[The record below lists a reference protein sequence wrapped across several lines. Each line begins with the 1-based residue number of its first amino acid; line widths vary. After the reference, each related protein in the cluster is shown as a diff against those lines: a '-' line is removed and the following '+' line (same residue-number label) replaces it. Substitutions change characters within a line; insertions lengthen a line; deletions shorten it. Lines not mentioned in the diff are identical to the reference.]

1 MNVIGLGQA
10 GCNIADMLSE
20 YPQYKIYK
28 IDEFLKG
35 YKSFIA
41 FTVHD
46 SVIIDI
52 SKDETNLAPKL
63 LGMFADTELGMFKVN
78 ASFGA
83 DFGNLRELP
92 K

>member
-1 MNVIGLGQA
+1 M
-10 GCNIADMLSE
+10 
-20 YPQYKIYK
+20 
-28 IDEFLKG
+28 
-35 YKSFIA
+35 
-41 FTVHD
+41 HD

-78 ASFGA
+78 ASFGT